1 MPKFKLKWSESVIQY
16 WEKEVE
22 AESIEEA
29 QNIYY
34 DGSLFTG
41 DEELVETTF
50 LESELD
56 CAEPICEHSFVDE
69 DNDGNEVCR
78 MCGEDKNEKEDEY
91 TTYSCDECGRELNAE
106 DYQKGEGLCSI
117 CVDEIN

>member
-22 AESIEEA
+22 ADSIEEA
-29 QNIYY
+29 ENLYHNGEHI
-34 DGSLFTG
+34 TG

-56 CAEPICEHSFVDE
+56 CAEPIVEQDE
-69 DNDGNEVCR
+69 NRCYL
-78 MCGEDKNEKEDEY
+78 CGETESQVTELIVEGDRFV
-91 TTYSCDECGRELNAE
+91 CDNCLTNR
-106 DYQKGEGLCSI
+106 
-117 CVDEIN
+117 